1 MGYPYLSFCWE
12 PNGAAVRV
20 GAQHSLSYTAWSDS
34 CSGSKMLSPYSP
46 KRESQDWERKK
57 ECDYHSLLKRMGGLA
72 LKAAD
77 ILAKDRVGAEI
88 INLHS
93 IKPPVLTSSTCPSN
107 SHVSLFIGPAWP
119 PQKHMHLIPYSSSLP
134 SKTDF
139 QKIMFSNNFNPTT
152 PHSFLKL

>member
-1 MGYPYLSFCWE
+1 
-12 PNGAAVRV
+12 
-20 GAQHSLSYTAWSDS
+20 
-34 CSGSKMLSPYSP
+34 
-46 KRESQDWERKK
+46 
-57 ECDYHSLLKRMGGLA
+57 MGGLA

-107 SHVSLFIGPAWP
+107 SHVSFFIGPAWP

-139 QKIMFSNNFNPTT
+139 QKSCFQIILIPQLLILS
-152 PHSFLKL
+152 